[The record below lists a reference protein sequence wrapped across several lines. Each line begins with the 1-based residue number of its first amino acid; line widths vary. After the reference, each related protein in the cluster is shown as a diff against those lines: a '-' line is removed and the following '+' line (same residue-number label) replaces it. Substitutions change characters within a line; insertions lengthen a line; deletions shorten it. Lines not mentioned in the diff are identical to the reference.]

1 MEEIQIIADPMN
13 KTDKILIAL
22 LRCCTAS
29 ALENLYKY
37 TP

>member
-22 LRCCTAS
+22 LRCTAS